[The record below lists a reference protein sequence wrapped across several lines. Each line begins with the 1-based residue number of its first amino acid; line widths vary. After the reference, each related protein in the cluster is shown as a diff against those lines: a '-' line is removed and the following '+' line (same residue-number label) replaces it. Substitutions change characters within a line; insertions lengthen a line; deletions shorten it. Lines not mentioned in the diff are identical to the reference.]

1 MTLRWSLGVAG
12 FALLAPGVAA
22 AAPIEFVEQRD
33 SYMIFRDVDQSV
45 ENANWFNRDP
55 FLAGYDAVESGFL
68 GSHPDDS
75 QFLVMFSTWSLP
87 APVGALY
94 QSVANDVHG
103 IGYEHIAVEDA
114 VIPDEGMGYFDDTPN
129 SQVQGFLHMN
139 TWTNYLGGDPGGV
152 SDNYI
157 SLVFGQELGH
167 AWLAFVYFS
176 QGQGLDNAML
186 GRSNAHWSF
195 YLNTGG
201 SPVQGHEWVDNG
213 DGTFTAFKQDIY
225 EYSDLDLYL
234 MGLLPPDQVQPWFV
248 LENPSNCVD
257 SAAKDG
263 GCAPFDA
270 FVFEADSYTINATR
284 RDITVEDVIA
294 AEGERTPAWPDAPDE
309 FDVSFVVVTRADEVL
324 DEGQKALI
332 DAIIGRSIDIF
343 DAQTRGYAR
352 VVNRTAP
359 GKGGDESG
367 SGADDDPTDPTDATD
382 ATDATDSADESGG
395 TASSGG
401 SAGGTAATAGNTLG
415 DGAEG
420 AAADSGEGGGGA
432 DDDAAGCGCRQR
444 VDAPWWIAALGVA
457 VAGRRRRRA

>member
-1 MTLRWSLGVAG
+1 MSRSMWLGSPFCAG
-12 FALLAPGVAA
+12 LGLLAISTTAT

-45 ENANWFNRDP
+45 EYANWFERDP

-68 GSHPDDS
+68 ANHPDDS
-75 QFLVMFSTWSLP
+75 QFMVMFTTWELP
-87 APVGALY
+87 PPVGALY

-103 IGYEHIAVEDA
+103 IGYEHIAPEDA

-139 TWTNYLGGDPGGV
+139 HWTNYLGGDPGGV

-167 AWLAFVYFS
+167 AWLAFVYFD

-195 YLNTGG
+195 YMNTGG
-201 SPVQGHEWVDNG
+201 SPVQGHEWIDNG
-213 DGTFTAFKQDIY
+213 DGTFTAVKQSIY

-234 MGLLPPDQVQPWFV
+234 MGLLPPDQVEPWFV
-248 LENPSNCVD
+248 LENPTNCID

-263 GCAPFDA
+263 SCAPLDA
-270 FVFEADSYTINATR
+270 FLFQADSYTVTADR
-284 RDITVEDVIA
+284 RDITIEDVIA

-309 FDVSFVVVTRADEVL
+309 FDVSFILVTRADEVL
-324 DEGQKALI
+324 DEGQKALM
-332 DAIIGRSIDIF
+332 DAIIGRSIEIF

-359 GKGGDESG
+359 GQGGDTSG
-367 SGADDDPTDPTDATD
+367 SGGDDDPTEPTTADGTADGAGTLGSEGDASASATGASGTAGTVGSADGSGDSSGGAGADDDD
-382 ATDATDSADESGG
+382 
-395 TASSGG
+395 
-401 SAGGTAATAGNTLG
+401 AGGCGCASTPL
-415 DGAEG
+415 
-420 AAADSGEGGGGA
+420 GGGA
-432 DDDAAGCGCRQR
+432 PWLGALAFAA
-444 VDAPWWIAALGVA
+444 I
-457 VAGRRRRRA
+457 RRRRR